1 MLLLADR
8 NFYSYQLWNAAA
20 ATGAH
25 LLWRVKAGTHLPVVA
40 ELPDGS
46 WLTRIPDPRAA
57 QARRHKNG
65 QRRRRG
71 STPGPDTGPL
81 PGITVRVIEYV
92 LTVTAGDGRTRTER
106 YRHITT
112 LTDWRAC
119 PAAELAAGYAWRWAI
134 DPGKQGAWHGDI
146 GLIPADKLPQPAA
159 VWHTAVSLVTT
170 SSPAYGTLPGAI
182 LVSLQ
187 RMAIGFAVGGTPA
200 VLLALV
206 AGLSRLGENAVD
218 PLLQI
223 VRMLPLFGLIPVFI
237 VWFGIGELPKIILI
251 ALGAAIPLYL
261 NTFAGIRGVDAK
273 LAEVGRVQRLTRAE
287 TIRHIVLPGA
297 LPQALTG
304 LRQSLG
310 VAWLALVVAEQV
322 NANAGL
328 GFMISQATQFLR
340 NDVILVAL
348 AVYAVLGLITDALV
362 RLLERRALAWRRG
375 ILG

>member
-1 MLLLADR
+1 MPEAADAGLATLQEGRDEAAGLTSAAVDGP
-8 NFYSYQLWNAAA
+8 YSGPASAPTARSRRRHRGWYRLISPVA
-20 ATGAH
+20 
-25 LLWRVKAGTHLPVVA
+25 VVA
-40 ELPDGS
+40 LWQLLS
-46 WLTRIPDPRAA
+46 SA
-57 QARRHKNG
+57 
-65 QRRRRG
+65 
-71 STPGPDTGPL
+71 
-81 PGITVRVIEYV
+81 
-92 LTVTAGDGRTRTER
+92 
-106 YRHITT
+106 
-112 LTDWRAC
+112 
-119 PAAELAAGYAWRWAI
+119 
-134 DPGKQGAWHGDI
+134 
-146 GLIPADKLPQPAA
+146 GLIPADKLPPPTT
-159 VWHTAVSLVTT
+159 VWHTAVSLVT
-170 SSPAYGTLPGAI
+170 SNSPAYGTLQHAM
-182 LVSLQ
+182 LVSLE
-187 RMAIGFAVGGTPA
+187 RMAVGFTVGGSIA

-237 VWFGIGELPKIILI
+237 VLFGIGELPKIILI

>member
-1 MLLLADR
+1 MPETADAGLITLSEGRAETAVLASPAVDGP
-8 NFYSYQLWNAAA
+8 F
-20 ATGAH
+20 
-25 LLWRVKAGTHLPVVA
+25 AGPAPAL
-40 ELPDGS
+40 
-46 WLTRIPDPRAA
+46 A
-57 QARRHKNG
+57 QAGRR
-65 QRRRRG
+65 QRRQWGWYRLI
-71 STPGPDTGPL
+71 SP
-81 PGITVRVIEYV
+81 VAVIA
-92 LTVTAGDGRTRTER
+92 LWQLLSSA
-106 YRHITT
+106 
-112 LTDWRAC
+112 
-119 PAAELAAGYAWRWAI
+119 
-134 DPGKQGAWHGDI
+134 
-146 GLIPADKLPQPAA
+146 GLIPADKLPPPTT
-159 VWHTAVSLVTT
+159 VWHTAVSLVT
-170 SSPAYGTLPGAI
+170 SNSPAYGTLQHAM
-182 LVSLQ
+182 LVSLE
-187 RMAIGFAVGGTPA
+187 RMAVGFTVGGSIA

-322 NANAGL
+322 NASAGL
-328 GFMISQATQFLR
+328 GFIISQATQFLR